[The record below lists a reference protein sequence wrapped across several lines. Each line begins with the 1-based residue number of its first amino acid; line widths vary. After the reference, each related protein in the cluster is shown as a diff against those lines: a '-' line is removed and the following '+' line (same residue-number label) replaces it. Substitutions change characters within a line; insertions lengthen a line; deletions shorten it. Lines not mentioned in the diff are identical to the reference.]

1 MDARRQRPK
10 APPLQAGLPVNPP
23 GTLLGLENAVL
34 TGTNNRY
41 FVPEFEGCL
50 SVKTVVRGSAVWEA
64 GGRRFKVHENG
75 YLTLNDR
82 QRYTLTIDSIQNA
95 TTFCLFFERG
105 FVEDVFRATTM
116 PVAGLLDAPQ
126 PARQL
131 SVQFAE
137 KLEPGDDHVMAL
149 VRDLN
154 ARIGSGLIM
163 RSEWDER
170 FLRIGASMVW
180 EHQNAAAAVARLPVA
195 RAATRSELYRRLL
208 RGRDFLLSSLDARVR
223 LKEVAREACLSPY
236 HFHRTFRQVFG
247 ETPHTFL
254 LRQRLERAASL
265 LRRRD
270 LSVTE
275 VCLETGFESLPSF
288 STLFRRRFGVAP
300 RDFRRAGSLCIPKGS
315 GCIPMSDAA
324 KIRKIE

>member
-1 MDARRQRPK
+1 M
-10 APPLQAGLPVNPP
+10 
-23 GTLLGLENAVL
+23 
-34 TGTNNRY
+34 
-41 FVPEFEGCL
+41 
-50 SVKTVVRGSAVWEA
+50 WEA
-64 GGRRFKVHENG
+64 GGRIFKVHENC

-105 FVEDVFRATTM
+105 FVEDVFRATTV
-116 PVAGLLDAPQ
+116 PGEGLLDAPQ

-131 SVQFAE
+131 SVQFVE
-137 KLEPGDDHVMAL
+137 KLAPGDDRVMAM

-154 ARIGSGLIM
+154 ARIRKGPMI

-170 FLRIGASMVW
+170 FLRIGASLIW

-208 RGRDFLLSSLDARVR
+208 RGRDLLLSSLDARVR

-236 HFHRTFRQVFG
+236 HFHRAFRQVFG
-247 ETPHTFL
+247 ETPHAFL
-254 LRQRLERAASL
+254 LRQRLGRAASL

-300 RDFRRAGSLCIPKGS
+300 RDFRRAGSACTT
-315 GCIPMSDAA
+315 MAHAA

>member
-1 MDARRQRPK
+1 
-10 APPLQAGLPVNPP
+10 
-23 GTLLGLENAVL
+23 LENAVL
-34 TGTNNRY
+34 TGTNNSY

-50 SVKTVVRGSAVWEA
+50 SVKTVVRGSALWEA
-64 GGRRFKVHENG
+64 GGRRFKVHESG

-163 RSEWDER
+163 RREWDER

-236 HFHRTFRQVFG
+236 HFHRAFRQVFG
-247 ETPHTFL
+247 ETPHNVPAAAAAQARGFPAATQRPECNRSLPRDRIRKPTFV
-254 LRQRLERAASL
+254 QHSVSPA
-265 LRRRD
+265 LRRGAAR
-270 LSVTE
+270 
-275 VCLETGFESLPSF
+275 F
-288 STLFRRRFGVAP
+288 STRRFAMH
-300 RDFRRAGSLCIPKGS
+300 PKGFGMHTNERRS
-315 GCIPMSDAA
+315 QDSQD
-324 KIRKIE
+324 

>member
-1 MDARRQRPK
+1 MAALRQREKERSLP
-10 APPLQAGLPVNPP
+10 AGLPVNPP
-23 GTLLGLENAVL
+23 GTLLGVENAVL

-50 SVKTVVRGSAVWEA
+50 SIKTVVRGSALWET
-64 GGRRFKVHENG
+64 GGRLFKVHENC

-82 QRYTLTIDSIQNA
+82 QRYTLTIDSLQNA

-105 FVEDVFRATTM
+105 FVEDVFRATTT
-116 PVAGLLDAPQ
+116 PAAGLLDAPQ

-137 KLEPGDDHVMAL
+137 KLEPGDDRVMAM
-149 VRDLN
+149 VRDLY
-154 ARIGSGLIM
+154 ARIARGLIM
-163 RSEWDER
+163 RSEWDEQ
-170 FLRIGASMVW
+170 FLRIGESLIW

-195 RAATRSELYRRLL
+195 RAATRGELYRRLL

-223 LKEVAREACLSPY
+223 LKEVARDACLSPY
-236 HFHRTFRQVFG
+236 HFHRAFRQVFG
-247 ETPHTFL
+247 ETPHAFL
-254 LRQRLERAASL
+254 LRQRLGRAASL

-288 STLFRRRFGVAP
+288 SALFRRRFGVAP
-300 RDFRRAGSLCIPKGS
+300 RDFRCAGSEGFPVGDPS
-315 GCIPMSDAA
+315 